1 MIGVGNWA
9 HVAKALRHR
18 DHYLFNLTLVPS
30 LISLWAQRTGIG
42 WLAWDLTHSPGWLG
56 IIAAA
61 DLLPSVFLS
70 PFAGVTADRSNP
82 VRMMWLTQAIIMAY
96 SCALWLMTA
105 AGTIE
110 IWSLFAFALI
120 TGLNQPYSTAARMV
134 FYPTLVPKE
143 DLGTAIAINST
154 IFNLGRAV
162 GPAVGGLLIGPFGVA
177 TLFFLNFACFFVHS
191 VNLLR
196 IKGRHG
202 EHFERRRKGLW
213 REIGDSMAYVAR
225 HPGIGPMLAL
235 LTVSSILSR
244 PVAEMLPGFADDV
257 FGRGAEGLGWL
268 LGAMG
273 AGGLSGAIWLTRR
286 GTGPGLTRVIVTQT
300 MVMGATT
307 MAFALSGSYW
317 LGLAMIFAVGFAQTV
332 AGTGTQSSFQMAVEP
347 AVRGRVMSIYSM
359 VWRGTPAI
367 GAIAVGWAAEFT
379 GLTWAVAGAG
389 AGCMVAWLWSR
400 TLLARMAPA
409 LEPGQPGT
417 GKP

>member
-30 LISLWAQRTGIG
+30 LTSLWAQRTGIG
-42 WLAWDLTHSPGWLG
+42 WLAWDLTHSPAWLG
-56 IIAAA
+56 VIAAA

-105 AGTIE
+105 SGAID
-110 IWSLFAFALI
+110 IWSLFGFALI

-177 TLFFLNFACFFVHS
+177 TLFFLNFACFLVHS

-196 IKGRHG
+196 IKGRHA

-225 HPGIGPMLAL
+225 HPGIGPMLVL

-257 FGRGAEGLGWL
+257 FSRGSEGLGWL

-273 AGGLSGAIWLTRR
+273 AGGLTGAVWLTRR

-300 MVMGATT
+300 LVMGATT
-307 MAFALSGSYW
+307 LAFALSGSYW

-332 AGTGTQSSFQMAVEP
+332 AGTATQSSFQMAVEP

-367 GAIAVGWAAEFT
+367 GAIVVGWVAEIT
-379 GLTWAVAGAG
+379 GLSWAVAGAG

-409 LEPGQPGT
+409 LEQGPPAA